1 MRWNERGSCSKV
13 AFFPQVKAGF
23 LSHKYAAARHKW
35 LIAWKQLCTAEELE
49 HKSKKFGLE
58 LPWVGAFSLA
68 AGSSNAAFCL
78 GWGCWGLLPLQLN
91 AELPKG
97 AGVGL
102 CLWLSHYHSLS
113 LSTALFKTRVSL
125 EYCFRNWGRA
135 CSVSLW
141 VQPPINGEGVF
152 CAPLVHTS
160 TPLLTLLC
168 SLGVYCNVFCSPLKG
183 KRKQSQHHPLFL
195 AAP

>member
-78 GWGCWGLLPLQLN
+78 GWGCWGLLPLQLS

-113 LSTALFKTRVSL
+113 LSTALFKTKELAWNTASETGAVL
-125 EYCFRNWGRA
+125 ALY
-135 CSVSLW
+135 
-141 VQPPINGEGVF
+141 VF
-152 CAPLVHTS
+152 GYS
-160 TPLLTLLC
+160 PLLMEWVFFVLLWSIQAHPC
-168 SLGVYCNVFCSPLKG
+168 WPFSAAWVFIVMYCVPL
-183 KRKQSQHHPLFL
+183 
-195 AAP
+195 